1 MGRRAR
7 AAYNGKEM
15 FASSFPIGRLF
26 GVDLRV
32 HATLPPL
39 LALALLYAAAANVGV
54 IRGFGLCAALMFGIV
69 VREVARAMAAAW
81 SGLHLRALLV
91 FPVGGVMA
99 FASAHD
105 IEPGSTRLITVVTPA
120 ANIAMGLLLLG
131 LAYGIDPQVY
141 LFQQPWVSAAHIL
154 RSFVWTQFLLGAVSL
169 LPIASLSSRAFVLSR
184 KKNVPESGAARPS
197 SISFGLL
204 ISVAAIL
211 TGLFLQHVWL
221 VLLGGLALLMNRL
234 TSAQTF
240 DVSGAG
246 NLLTREAMQ
255 ADYTLLSSSDT
266 LQSALIKTQGSLQE
280 TYPVV
285 RGDRLVGSV
294 SRDNLA
300 IQLRTE
306 GDGYI
311 QGLMARALTTASTS
325 EPLATALRRSAAAG
339 LGELIAVVDGSA
351 VVGIL
356 TPQGVRRAMQRN
368 SFMKLTAPKDSDD
381 E

>member
-1 MGRRAR
+1 
-7 AAYNGKEM
+7 M
-15 FASSFPIGRLF
+15 FRSSFPIGRIF

-39 LALALLYAAAANVGV
+39 LALALLYAAAANVGLL
-54 IRGFGLCAALMFGIV
+54 RGFGLCAALLFGII
-69 VREVARAMAAAW
+69 VREIARALTAAW
-81 SGLHLRALLV
+81 SGLHLRALLI

-105 IEPGSTRLITVVTPA
+105 IEPGSTRLITMVTPI
-120 ANIAMGLLLLG
+120 ANLATGLLLLG
-131 LAYGIDPQVY
+131 LAYGIDPQVH
-141 LFQQPWVSAAHIL
+141 LFTQPWISAAHVL

-184 KKNVPESGAARPS
+184 KKAPEDTSEARPS

-204 ISVAAIL
+204 VSIAAII
-211 TGLFLQHVWL
+211 TGIFFQHLWL

-234 TSAQTF
+234 TVAQTF
-240 DVSGAG
+240 DISGAG

-255 ADYTLLSSSDT
+255 AEYTLLSSSDT
-266 LQSALIKTQGSLQE
+266 LQSALDKTQGSLQE
-280 TYPVV
+280 TFPIV

-294 SRDNLA
+294 SRDNVA
-300 IQLRTE
+300 VQLRTE
-306 GDGYI
+306 GDGYV
-311 QGLMARALTTASTS
+311 QGLMTRTLTSADAS
-325 EPLATALRRSAAAG
+325 EPLASALRRSAAAG
-339 LGELIAVVDGSA
+339 LGELIAVTNAGA

-368 SFMKLTAPKDSDD
+368 SFMKLTAPKDADD